1 MVSISPQL
9 PGALALSVPRRVPS
23 TGQLLVASPLLTEE
37 TFAGTVI
44 ALLEHDDGSGSLGVV
59 LNRPI
64 DVEVSEVLPGWDAVV
79 DENRVFQG
87 GPVGLDS
94 AIALGVL
101 RQGVMQSSVF
111 RPVGSSWGLVD
122 LDSEPSE
129 VISAMRSVRVF
140 AGYAGWSDGQLQ
152 AEIDE
157 GAWYVIDI
165 ARDPRVDLCS
175 TEPQQLW
182 SNVMRRQRS
191 DLRLLVHRVDDPD
204 LN

>member
-1 MVSISPQL
+1 MSLSPQW
-9 PGALALSVPRRVPS
+9 PGATALAVPRRLPVA
-23 TGQLLVASPLLTEE
+23 GKLLVASPLLTEE

-44 ALLEHDDGSGSLGVV
+44 ALLEHDDGDGSLGVV
-59 LNRPI
+59 LNKPI
-64 DVEVSEVLPGWDAVV
+64 DVEVSEVLPGWDRVV
-79 DENRVFQG
+79 DDNRVFQG

-101 RQGVMQSSVF
+101 RQGAAQSQVF
-111 RPVGSSWGLVD
+111 RPVGSTWGLVD
-122 LDSEPSE
+122 LDSEPE
-129 VISAMRSVRVF
+129 DVIAAMRSVRVF

-157 GAWYVIDI
+157 GAWYVVDV
-165 ARDPRVDLCS
+165 APDPRVDLCS

-182 SNVMRRQRS
+182 TNVMRRQHS
-191 DLRLLVHRVDDPD
+191 DLRLLLHWVQDPA